1 MKNRD
6 ITGILAGVYGA
17 GVLTM
22 YFFDSQRGKRRR
34 AELRDA
40 MVHSKRELEKF
51 AVRLSRDAEKRAE
64 GVISGAGRFLHREPL
79 SDYVLEQRVHTLLGR
94 VLSHPSAVEVSAK
107 DGSVFLSGW
116 ILAEEADDVNKA
128 LASIEGVKD
137 FTSYLSTTDRPEHI
151 PALQGGS
158 RRRHVPEFLQ
168 QRWSPT
174 ARAIAG
180 FAGFGLAAYGVRRWR
195 SIANVA
201 GIAGTALLVR
211 SVLNMPWAAVT
222 GLDRTMG
229 IRIQKT
235 VHIAASPAELY
246 QFWNNPENY
255 PKALPHVRE
264 VCRLEDDV
272 YEWQVPGPAGVP
284 LKWTGSIVRRIPEK
298 LIEWRSLPGSVV
310 ENHGFVRLDPG
321 KDGQTRVQIQ
331 MSYQP
336 PAGLLGHAF
345 ATLLGLD
352 PKSMLDEDLIRI
364 KALFE
369 TRATKVHGQLVTK
382 SQFPAASAS

>member
-1 MKNRD
+1 MKNRN
-6 ITGILAGVYGA
+6 IVGILAGVYGA
-17 GVLTM
+17 GALTM

-40 MVHSKRELEKF
+40 IVHSKRELEKF
-51 AVRLSRDAEKRAE
+51 AVRLGRDAEQRFE
-64 GVISGAGRFLHREPL
+64 GAVSETARLLHREPQ

-94 VLSHPSAVEVSAK
+94 VLSHPHAVEVSAK
-107 DGSVFLSGW
+107 DGAVFLTGW
-116 ILAEEADDVNKA
+116 ILTEETDDVNKA
-128 LASIEGVKD
+128 LASIEGVKH
-137 FTSYLSTTDRPEHI
+137 FTSYLNTTDRPEHI
-151 PALQGGS
+151 PALQGGT
-158 RRRHVPEFLQ
+158 RRRHIPEFLQ

-174 ARAIAG
+174 ARVIAG
-180 FAGFGLAAYGVRRWR
+180 CAGLGLAAYGIRRWK
-195 SIANVA
+195 SITNPAS
-201 GIAGTALLVR
+201 IAGTVLLAR
-211 SVLNMPWAAVT
+211 SLLNIPWAAVA

-235 VHIAASPAELY
+235 IHIAATPAVLY

-264 VCRLEDDV
+264 VCRLEGDV
-272 YEWQVPGPAGVP
+272 YQWQLSGPAGVP
-284 LKWTGSIVRRIPEK
+284 LKWAGSIVRRIPEK
-298 LIEWRSLPGSVV
+298 LIEWRSMPGSVV
-310 ENHGFVRLDPG
+310 ENHGVVRLDPD

-352 PKSMLDEDLIRI
+352 PKSMLDEDLIRV
-364 KALFE
+364 KDLFE
-369 TRATKVHGQLVTK
+369 KGATKVHGQQVVK
-382 SQFPAASAS
+382 SELPSASAS